1 MPKDLLER
9 FRKGDTDAFEF
20 LVNEFAPR
28 LKGFFLRLGAQN
40 ATAEDL
46 VQHVFLK
53 LYKNKNNYSAK
64 GRVDAFIFQVARN
77 VFIDYRRRRQNI
89 SLDEEWDAE
98 DSSPFGAGE
107 VEEKDRN
114 SLLRKIVSEQELE
127 VKELLELAVMQ
138 KLPYEKVGEILGIP
152 AGTVKS
158 RVFYTLRRLRSE
170 YKDLERE
177 LF

>member
-1 MPKDLLER
+1 M
-9 FRKGDTDAFEF
+9 
-20 LVNEFAPR
+20 
-28 LKGFFLRLGAQN
+28 
-40 ATAEDL
+40 
-46 VQHVFLK
+46 
-53 LYKNKNNYSAK
+53 
-64 GRVDAFIFQVARN
+64 
-77 VFIDYRRRRQNI
+77 
-89 SLDEEWDAE
+89 DEEWDAE
-98 DSSPFGAGE
+98 DSSPFGAEE

-127 VKELLELAVMQ
+127 IKELLELAVMQ